1 MDFKLLQ
8 EVVSAKREFF
18 LAGNTKDINL
28 RIKWVKLIRDNLVL
42 YKNDFYDAFKADF
55 NKPAYEVAS
64 TELGQVIKECDFLI
78 KKGKELLKPERVK
91 TGFINRKSKGIIYK
105 EPYGVVLVVSPWNY
119 PLNLSL
125 IPAIGALFCGN
136 CVLLKLSNNTMNVNK
151 VIERVIGDLPKEAI
165 STVYQDRREGN
176 VLFDVKYDYIFFT
189 GSKNSG
195 KMVMSKA
202 SKYLTPITLELGGKS
217 PVIVDADANI
227 KLAAKRIVWGKF
239 LNAGQTCIAPDYV
252 LVKREIKKKFIKE
265 CIKWIK
271 KFYIK
276 KGQITND
283 FPFVINEKQ
292 VKRLISMIEEDKVLN
307 KYFKFGR
314 LISPILLDANYND
327 KIMQEE
333 IFGPI
338 LPIIPFDSLDETIA
352 RLQRQDK
359 PLALYYFGNDKDR
372 AKKVIGNL
380 SFGGGCINNTIM
392 HFSVDEFPFGGV
404 SASGLGHY
412 HGVYTIETFTH
423 RKSLLMQSRSE
434 LKVKFPPY
442 TSFKRII
449 TEFFL
454 KIF

>member
-1 MDFKLLQ
+1 MDIRLLQ
-8 EVVSAKREFF
+8 EILIAKREYF
-18 LAGNTKDINL
+18 LAGNTKNINE

-78 KKGKELLKPERVK
+78 KKGKEFLRPERVK
-91 TGFINRKSKGIIYK
+91 TGFINRKSKGLIYK
-105 EPYGVVLVVSPWNY
+105 EPYGVVLVVSPRNY

-136 CVLLKLSNNTMNVNK
+136 CVLLKLSNNTMNINK
-151 VIERVIGDLPKEAI
+151 VIERVIAPLPKEVF
-165 STVYQDRREGN
+165 STVYQNRKEGN

-202 SKYLTPITLELGGKS
+202 SRYLTPVTLELGGKS
-217 PVIVDADANI
+217 PVIVDGDANL

-252 LVKREIKKKFIKE
+252 LIKREIKDQFVKE

-283 FPFVINEKQ
+283 FPFVINEQQ
-292 VKRLISMIEEDKVLN
+292 VRRLTSMIDEDKVLN

-314 LISPILLDANYND
+314 LLSPVLMDADFND

-338 LPIIPFDSLDETIA
+338 LPIIPFDSLDEVIVN
-352 RLQRQDK
+352 LQRKDK
-359 PLALYYFGNDKDR
+359 PLALYFFGCDKER
-372 AKKVIGNL
+372 INKVMNNV
-380 SFGGGCINNTIM
+380 SFGGGCVNNTIM

-404 SASGLGHY
+404 GASGIGHY
-412 HGVYTIETFTH
+412 HGAYTIETFTH
-423 RKSLLMQSRSE
+423 RKSVLFQEKSE

-442 TSFKRII
+442 TNLKRII

>member
-1 MDFKLLQ
+1 M
-8 EVVSAKREFF
+8 
-18 LAGNTKDINL
+18 
-28 RIKWVKLIRDNLVL
+28 
-42 YKNDFYDAFKADF
+42 
-55 NKPAYEVAS
+55 
-64 TELGQVIKECDFLI
+64 
-78 KKGKELLKPERVK
+78 
-91 TGFINRKSKGIIYK
+91 
-105 EPYGVVLVVSPWNY
+105 
-119 PLNLSL
+119 
-125 IPAIGALFCGN
+125 
-136 CVLLKLSNNTMNVNK
+136 
-151 VIERVIGDLPKEAI
+151 
-165 STVYQDRREGN
+165 
-176 VLFDVKYDYIFFT
+176 LFDVKYDYIFFT

-252 LVKREIKKKFIKE
+252 LVKREIKNKFVKE

-292 VKRLISMIEEDKVLN
+292 VKRLISMVEEDKVLN

-412 HGVYTIETFTH
+412 HGAYTIETFTH
-423 RKSLLMQSRSE
+423 RKSVLMQSRSE

-454 KIF
+454 RIF

>member
-1 MDFKLLQ
+1 MDIRLLQ
-8 EVVSAKREFF
+8 EIVIAKREYF
-18 LAGNTKDINL
+18 LSGNTKNINE

-78 KKGKELLKPERVK
+78 KKGKEFLHPERVK
-91 TGFINRKSKGIIYK
+91 TGFINRKSKGLIYK

-136 CVLLKLSNNTMNVNK
+136 CVLLKLSNNTMNINK
-151 VIERVIGDLPKEAI
+151 VIERVIAPLPKEVF
-165 STVYQDRREGN
+165 STVYQNRKEGN

-202 SKYLTPITLELGGKS
+202 SRYLTPVTLELGGKS
-217 PVIVDADANI
+217 PVIVDGDANL

-252 LVKREIKKKFIKE
+252 LIKREIKDQFVKE

-283 FPFVINEKQ
+283 FPFIINEQQ
-292 VKRLISMIEEDKVLN
+292 VRRLTSMIDEDKVLN

-314 LISPILLDANYND
+314 LLSPVLMDADFND

-338 LPIIPFDSLDETIA
+338 LPIIPFDSLDEVIVN
-352 RLQRQDK
+352 LQRKDK
-359 PLALYYFGNDKDR
+359 PLALYFFGRDKER
-372 AKKVIGNL
+372 INKVMNNV
-380 SFGGGCINNTIM
+380 SFGGGCVNNTIM

-404 SASGLGHY
+404 GASGIGHY
-412 HGVYTIETFTH
+412 HGAYTIETFTH
-423 RKSLLMQSRSE
+423 RKSVLLQEKSE

-442 TSFKRII
+442 TNLKRII

>member
-1 MDFKLLQ
+1 M
-8 EVVSAKREFF
+8 
-18 LAGNTKDINL
+18 
-28 RIKWVKLIRDNLVL
+28 
-42 YKNDFYDAFKADF
+42 
-55 NKPAYEVAS
+55 
-64 TELGQVIKECDFLI
+64 
-78 KKGKELLKPERVK
+78 
-91 TGFINRKSKGIIYK
+91 
-105 EPYGVVLVVSPWNY
+105 
-119 PLNLSL
+119 
-125 IPAIGALFCGN
+125 
-136 CVLLKLSNNTMNVNK
+136 LKLSNNTMNINK
-151 VIERVIGDLPKEAI
+151 VIERVIAPLPKEVF
-165 STVYQDRREGN
+165 STVYQNRKEGN

-202 SKYLTPITLELGGKS
+202 SRYLTPVTLELGGKS
-217 PVIVDADANI
+217 PVIVDGDANL

-252 LVKREIKKKFIKE
+252 LIKREIKDQFVKE
-265 CIKWIK
+265 CIKRIK

-283 FPFVINEKQ
+283 FPFVINEQQ
-292 VKRLISMIEEDKVLN
+292 VRRLTSMIDEDKVLN

-314 LISPILLDANYND
+314 LLSPVLMDADFND

-338 LPIIPFDSLDETIA
+338 LPIIPFDSLDEVIVN
-352 RLQRQDK
+352 LQRKDK
-359 PLALYYFGNDKDR
+359 PLALYFFGRDKER
-372 AKKVIGNL
+372 INKVMNNV
-380 SFGGGCINNTIM
+380 SFGGGCVNNTIM

-404 SASGLGHY
+404 GASGIGHY
-412 HGVYTIETFTH
+412 HGAYTIETFTH
-423 RKSLLMQSRSE
+423 RKSVLLQEKSE

-442 TSFKRII
+442 TNFKRII